1 MSNDNYNLRVFA
13 NQDDQCQIRALPKA
27 RPREKKTPH
36 ATLRAGKHT
45 AEHERE
51 SIRESR
57 ADASNLAQHCTFNN
71 EIIASTTRRFGLKD
85 GKPTKLPHSNWK
97 TSHLKNQACEYV
109 CRMTEV

>member
-1 MSNDNYNLRVFA
+1 MPDSGLT
-13 NQDDQCQIRALPKA
+13 QSSPKGK
-27 RPREKKTPH
+27 ETPH

-57 ADASNLAQHCTFNN
+57 ADASNFAQHCTFNN

-85 GKPTKLPHSNWK
+85 GKPTKLPHSN
-97 TSHLKNQACEYV
+97 
-109 CRMTEV
+109 